1 MSLHEYPKKP
11 GISRFVAPWDTSGWY
26 FMAEHFAPGCRIYSN
41 ADITVTECP
50 EILMGCDYIVTYDSA
65 TDGFDDKQEVDF
77 FIEQTGEVYAAL
89 DADAP
94 ADFPTGFAR
103 TDLVVRTDAGDTYR
117 LFMRPYA
124 RGAHVHLDAFSSPGR
139 HFFVAFRPTE
149 TETKKPLPEAK
160 RFSVAER
167 HETRETCWFVHDCF
181 ARANLSGYDCRGDVR
196 VCAEADNPK
205 RHYLRLQS
213 GAGISCACETSGQ
226 DELSMAL
233 DVPAGT
239 AALNFAG
246 VTVQLGSA
254 QASINGQNV
263 PDIADKGYGVK
274 EGIPQLILAG
284 ASVDDVYVIVLFST
298 FVGMMQGEGASILKF
313 VNIPISIF
321 LGIAI
326 GLLIGVLLAYFFKK
340 MHIRDTSKVLI
351 ILSISFLLVVME
363 DKLLTPITFSALI
376 AIMFIGIGLQK
387 KRETVAKRLSVKYG
401 KLWVAAEVFLFVLVG
416 ATVNIGYLGKVGV
429 KALIVIIGALVFR
442 MFGVFVCLLGT
453 SLKRKERLFT
463 MLAYTPKA
471 TVQAAIGGIPLALG
485 FTCGDL
491 VLTVAVLAIVLT
503 APLGAFA
510 IDLSYKKLLNR

>member
-1 MSLHEYPKKP
+1 MLLSISLILILGMFMGWICQKIKLPSLLGMLITGIVLGPYVLNLLDDSIL
-11 GISRFVAPWDTSGWY
+11 GISAELRKIALIIILTRAGLGLDLSGLKKIGRPAVLMCFVPASFELIGMILLAPK
-26 FMAEHFAPGCRIYSN
+26 
-41 ADITVTECP
+41 
-50 EILMGCDYIVTYDSA
+50 LMGLTVL
-65 TDGFDDKQEVDF
+65 E
-77 FIEQTGEVYAAL
+77 AAIMGAVL
-89 DADAP
+89 AAVSP
-94 ADFPTGFAR
+94 A
-103 TDLVVRTDAGDTYR
+103 VVVPRMVK
-117 LFMRPYA
+117 LM
-124 RGAHVHLDAFSSPGR
+124 
-139 HFFVAFRPTE
+139 
-149 TETKKPLPEAK
+149 
-160 RFSVAER
+160 
-167 HETRETCWFVHDCF
+167 
-181 ARANLSGYDCRGDVR
+181 
-196 VCAEADNPK
+196 
-205 RHYLRLQS
+205 
-213 GAGISCACETSGQ
+213 
-226 DELSMAL
+226 DE
-233 DVPAGT
+233 
-239 AALNFAG
+239 
-246 VTVQLGSA
+246 
-254 QASINGQNV
+254 
-263 PDIADKGYGVK
+263 GYGVN

-298 FVGMMQGEGASILKF
+298 FVGMMQGEGASIFKF
-313 VNIPISIF
+313 VNIPVSIF

-363 DKLLTPITFSALI
+363 DKLSTPITFSALI

>member
-1 MSLHEYPKKP
+1 MLLSISLILILGMFMGWICQKIKLPSLLGMLITGIVLGPYVLNMLDDSIL
-11 GISRFVAPWDTSGWY
+11 GISAELRKIALIIILTRAGLGLDLSGLKKIGRPAVLMCFVPASFELIGMILLAPK
-26 FMAEHFAPGCRIYSN
+26 
-41 ADITVTECP
+41 
-50 EILMGCDYIVTYDSA
+50 LMGLTVL
-65 TDGFDDKQEVDF
+65 E
-77 FIEQTGEVYAAL
+77 AAIMGAVL
-89 DADAP
+89 AAVSP
-94 ADFPTGFAR
+94 A
-103 TDLVVRTDAGDTYR
+103 VVVPRMVK
-117 LFMRPYA
+117 LM
-124 RGAHVHLDAFSSPGR
+124 
-139 HFFVAFRPTE
+139 
-149 TETKKPLPEAK
+149 
-160 RFSVAER
+160 
-167 HETRETCWFVHDCF
+167 
-181 ARANLSGYDCRGDVR
+181 
-196 VCAEADNPK
+196 
-205 RHYLRLQS
+205 
-213 GAGISCACETSGQ
+213 
-226 DELSMAL
+226 DE
-233 DVPAGT
+233 
-239 AALNFAG
+239 
-246 VTVQLGSA
+246 
-254 QASINGQNV
+254 
-263 PDIADKGYGVK
+263 GYGVN

-326 GLLIGVLLAYFFKK
+326 GLLIGVLLVYFFKK

-363 DKLLTPITFSALI
+363 DKLSTPITFSALI

-387 KRETVAKRLSVKYG
+387 KRKTVAKRLSVKYG

>member
-1 MSLHEYPKKP
+1 MLLSISLILILGMFMGWICQKIKLPSLLGMLITGIVLGPYVLNLLDDSIL
-11 GISRFVAPWDTSGWY
+11 GISAELRKIALIIILTRAGLGLDLSGLKKIGRPAVLMCFVPASFELIGMILLAPK
-26 FMAEHFAPGCRIYSN
+26 
-41 ADITVTECP
+41 
-50 EILMGCDYIVTYDSA
+50 LMGLTVL
-65 TDGFDDKQEVDF
+65 E
-77 FIEQTGEVYAAL
+77 AAIMG
-89 DADAP
+89 AVFAAVSP
-94 ADFPTGFAR
+94 A
-103 TDLVVRTDAGDTYR
+103 VVVPRMVK
-117 LFMRPYA
+117 LM
-124 RGAHVHLDAFSSPGR
+124 
-139 HFFVAFRPTE
+139 
-149 TETKKPLPEAK
+149 
-160 RFSVAER
+160 
-167 HETRETCWFVHDCF
+167 
-181 ARANLSGYDCRGDVR
+181 
-196 VCAEADNPK
+196 
-205 RHYLRLQS
+205 
-213 GAGISCACETSGQ
+213 
-226 DELSMAL
+226 DE
-233 DVPAGT
+233 
-239 AALNFAG
+239 
-246 VTVQLGSA
+246 
-254 QASINGQNV
+254 
-263 PDIADKGYGVK
+263 GYGVN

-351 ILSISFLLVVME
+351 ILSISFLFVVME
-363 DKLLTPITFSALI
+363 DKLSTPITFSALI

>member
-1 MSLHEYPKKP
+1 MLLSISLILILGMFMGWICQKIKLPSLLGMLITGIVLGPYVLNLLDDSIL
-11 GISRFVAPWDTSGWY
+11 GISAELRKIALIIILTRAGLGLDLSGLKKIGRPAVLMCFVPASFELIGMILLAPK
-26 FMAEHFAPGCRIYSN
+26 
-41 ADITVTECP
+41 
-50 EILMGCDYIVTYDSA
+50 LMGLTVL
-65 TDGFDDKQEVDF
+65 E
-77 FIEQTGEVYAAL
+77 AAIMGAVL
-89 DADAP
+89 AAVSP
-94 ADFPTGFAR
+94 A
-103 TDLVVRTDAGDTYR
+103 VVVPRMVK
-117 LFMRPYA
+117 LM
-124 RGAHVHLDAFSSPGR
+124 
-139 HFFVAFRPTE
+139 
-149 TETKKPLPEAK
+149 
-160 RFSVAER
+160 
-167 HETRETCWFVHDCF
+167 
-181 ARANLSGYDCRGDVR
+181 
-196 VCAEADNPK
+196 
-205 RHYLRLQS
+205 
-213 GAGISCACETSGQ
+213 
-226 DELSMAL
+226 DE
-233 DVPAGT
+233 
-239 AALNFAG
+239 
-246 VTVQLGSA
+246 
-254 QASINGQNV
+254 
-263 PDIADKGYGVK
+263 GYGVN

-363 DKLLTPITFSALI
+363 DKLSTSITFSALI

-401 KLWVAAEVFLFVLVG
+401 KLWVAVEVFLFVLVG

>member
-1 MSLHEYPKKP
+1 MLLSISLILILGMFMGWICQKIKLPSLLGMLITGIVLGPYVLNLLDDSIL
-11 GISRFVAPWDTSGWY
+11 GISAELRKIALIIILTRAGLGLDLSGLKKIGRPAVLMCFVPASFELIGMILLAPK
-26 FMAEHFAPGCRIYSN
+26 
-41 ADITVTECP
+41 
-50 EILMGCDYIVTYDSA
+50 LMGLTVL
-65 TDGFDDKQEVDF
+65 E
-77 FIEQTGEVYAAL
+77 AAIMGAVL
-89 DADAP
+89 AAVSP
-94 ADFPTGFAR
+94 A
-103 TDLVVRTDAGDTYR
+103 VVVPRMVK
-117 LFMRPYA
+117 LM
-124 RGAHVHLDAFSSPGR
+124 
-139 HFFVAFRPTE
+139 
-149 TETKKPLPEAK
+149 
-160 RFSVAER
+160 
-167 HETRETCWFVHDCF
+167 
-181 ARANLSGYDCRGDVR
+181 
-196 VCAEADNPK
+196 
-205 RHYLRLQS
+205 
-213 GAGISCACETSGQ
+213 
-226 DELSMAL
+226 DE
-233 DVPAGT
+233 
-239 AALNFAG
+239 
-246 VTVQLGSA
+246 
-254 QASINGQNV
+254 
-263 PDIADKGYGVK
+263 GYGVN

-387 KRETVAKRLSVKYG
+387 KRETVAKRLYVKYG